1 MDAEGQLE
9 PRGTPPLGFE
19 ARKRNLHLAPLAELK
34 EFRGNT
40 NLDLGDCRVCA
51 NAEAA
56 HIAFTCGAHRRCDLR
71 WELEFPSGRDG
82 R

>member
-9 PRGTPPLGFE
+9 LGGTPPLGFE

-40 NLDLGDCRVCA
+40 NLDLIMPALTVARA
-51 NAEAA
+51 QP
-56 HIAFTCGAHRRCDLR
+56 HPQKT
-71 WELEFPSGRDG
+71 P
-82 R
+82 